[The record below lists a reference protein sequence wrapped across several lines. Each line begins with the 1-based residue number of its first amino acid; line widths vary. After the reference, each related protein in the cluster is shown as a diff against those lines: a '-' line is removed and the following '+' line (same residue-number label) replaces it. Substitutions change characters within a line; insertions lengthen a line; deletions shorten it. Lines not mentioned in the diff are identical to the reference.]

1 LKPQEKTVA
10 KKQRIAIAIIVFVLA
25 SLGFVPPAI
34 KAVFSL
40 RAASAAA
47 TEPDSVATI
56 DGKPIPTK
64 IFRMYLK
71 NGIAAFS
78 LNAGTDNG
86 RRQIELLKQGIVSEL
101 IDRALV
107 EAEAR
112 RRNLSISD
120 EAFARAHKKT
130 IDRIGGEQQYRTHL
144 VEHGLS
150 DEEFRQTITQDLY
163 GELLKHELDKEV
175 SVTEAEIR
183 DFYNKQKK
191 NQALLGLFKEPERVQ
206 AQHVL
211 IAARRSQIAAE
222 IESGNKLN
230 KAELEPRV
238 ASELTRRRAL
248 ADSILGKLK
257 SGGDF
262 AAVAR
267 QYSDDPGTKQKGGDL
282 GLFCRNTHTKE
293 FDEAAFCLRPGRLSG
308 VVETEY
314 GYHIIKVTKH
324 LPERPR
330 ALDEVRSEIQSD
342 LLKRKQAEHVKGWL
356 NDRRS
361 HADIHVNES
370 IPLDQQR
377 KLDSGL

>member
-1 LKPQEKTVA
+1 MA
-10 KKQRIAIAIIVFVLA
+10 KRKRIQIAIIALVLA
-25 SLGFVPPAI
+25 SFAPAGI

-40 RAASAAA
+40 RAASAAT
-47 TEPDSVATI
+47 TEPDFVATV
-56 DGKPIPTK
+56 DGKPIPAK
-64 IFRMYLK
+64 VFRMYLK

-78 LNAGTDNG
+78 LNAGTDDG

-101 IDRALV
+101 IDRALI

-120 EAFARAHKKT
+120 EAFAQAHKKT
-130 IDRIGGEQQYRTHL
+130 IERMGGERNYRAHL

-150 DEEFRQTITQDLY
+150 DEEFRQTIAQELY
-163 GELLKHELDKEV
+163 GELLKQELDKGV

-183 DFYNKQKK
+183 DFYKKQK
-191 NQALLGLFKEPERVQ
+191 NNEALVDLFKEPERVQ
-206 AQHVL
+206 AQHIL

-222 IESGNKLN
+222 VEAEKKLN
-230 KAELEPRV
+230 KAELEQLV

-248 ADSILGKLK
+248 ADSILSKLK

-267 QYSDDPGTKQKGGDL
+267 QFSDDPGTKQKGGDL
-282 GLFCRNTHTKE
+282 GLFGRNTHTRR
-293 FDEAAFCLRPGRLSG
+293 FDDAAFDLRPGRLSG
-308 VVETEY
+308 IIETEY

-324 LPERPR
+324 LPERAR

-342 LLKRKQAEHVKGWL
+342 LLRRKQAEHLKGWL
-356 NDRRS
+356 NDRRCQ
-361 HADIHVNES
+361 ADIHVNES
-370 IPLDQQR
+370 LPRDQQPS
-377 KLDSGL
+377 LGGGV